1 MPDNQKIA
9 LQQTIM
15 RMPPQKQEQYIGELV
30 AKAKLR
36 EGMTQQQRHQE
47 DEEMRELT
55 ESFQAILET
64 MDPMQK

>member
-1 MPDNQKIA
+1 
-9 LQQTIM
+9 
-15 RMPPQKQEQYIGELV
+15 MPPQKQEQYIGELV